1 VIDGY
6 EDPATININELLEIN
21 PEEPEK
27 EVIASSNIKL

>member
-21 PEEPEK
+21 PEEPKK
-27 EVIASSNIKL
+27 EVIRVLI